1 MAKMGRYCKAYPIT
15 RFREFPGWAEDAR
28 NARKVKQ
35 EVDGVE
41 VDAPRP
47 LTDQDHLYLQESL
60 IVTDDIFLDEN
71 IIFESVTPEWAD
83 FCRNTLNFEVPVYEQ
98 AKSAG
103 ETVAGN
109 NGQQS

>member
-15 RFREFPGWAEDAR
+15 RFREFPGWTENAQ

-35 EVDGVE
+35 EVGGVE

-47 LTDQDHLYLQESL
+47 LTDEDHLYLQENL
-60 IVTDDIFLDEN
+60 VVTDDIFLDEN
-71 IIFESVTPEWAD
+71 IIFDGTTTEWAD
-83 FCRNTLNFEVPVYEQ
+83 FCKNTLKFEVPVYES

-103 ETVAGN
+103 ESVAGN
-109 NGQQS
+109 SGQ